1 MRRNFTLPEL
11 EHKLDELKG
20 GTLLRIGRQDYE
32 RLFGLNDA
40 ALGRL
45 RNFARSHRC
54 TASFADTAVLFR
66 KHVAASGSEI
76 EPLGEQ

>member
-11 EHKLDELKG
+11 EHRLDELKG
-20 GTLLRIGRQDYE
+20 GALVQISRQDYE

-40 ALGRL
+40 ALGRV
-45 RNFARSHRC
+45 RSFARSHRC

-66 KHVAASGSEI
+66 KHVAAPGPQI

>member
-11 EHKLDELKG
+11 EDRLDELKS
-20 GTLLRIGRQDYE
+20 GTIIQISRRDYE

-40 ALGRL
+40 ALGRV
-45 RNFARSHRC
+45 RNFARAHRC

-66 KHVAASGSEI
+66 KHVAAAGSKI
-76 EPLGEQ
+76 EPLREK

>member
-11 EHKLDELKG
+11 EAKLDELKS
-20 GTLLRIGRQDYE
+20 GTLVQISRGDYE

-40 ALGRL
+40 ALGRV
-45 RNFARSHRC
+45 RNFARAHRC

-66 KHVAASGSEI
+66 KHVASAGSEI
-76 EPLGEQ
+76 EPLTE